1 MAYQVSVDEKNKEKA
16 VKVKQI
22 NLEGKEVELKP
33 KHKICPL
40 LASNCITYDC
50 EWFADKEGVCSIQL
64 IVVKLLELILIERGK

>member
-1 MAYQVSVDEKNKEKA
+1 MAYEVSMKQEDKKEA
-16 VKVKQI
+16 VKVKQV

-33 KHKICPL
+33 KKICPL

-64 IVVKLLELILIERGK
+64 IVVRLSGLAFAGAIRS

>member
-1 MAYQVSVDEKNKEKA
+1 MSAYQVGVKPENKEKA

-40 LASNCITYDC
+40 LASNCITGDC
-50 EWFADKEGVCSIQL
+50 EWWADKEVVCAVQMIT
-64 IVVKLLELILIERGK
+64 VKLQELAKK